1 MIPLRSGHLTT
12 GSPCTAVQSMSS
24 VGRGISTTKI
34 DGYYKK
40 GKVWYGMVWGTRD
53 GDPLGGLYCYVR
65 RRSPA
70 LSLPRPRALKPA
82 GLTEVGR
89 RTC

>member
-1 MIPLRSGHLTT
+1 MAENHI
-12 GSPCTAVQSMSS
+12 AVF
-24 VGRGISTTKI
+24 
-34 DGYYKK
+34 
-40 GKVWYGMVWGTRD
+40 WYGMVWY
-53 GDPLGGLYCYVR
+53 GGLETVIRLEVLYCYVG

-82 GLTEVGR
+82 GLTEVGS

>member
-1 MIPLRSGHLTT
+1 M
-12 GSPCTAVQSMSS
+12 
-24 VGRGISTTKI
+24 
-34 DGYYKK
+34 
-40 GKVWYGMVWGTRD
+40 VWYGGLETVIR
-53 GDPLGGLYCYVR
+53 LEVLYCYVG

-89 RTC
+89 RTFGLLDITICGDS